1 MSALYDAT
9 TRLPQFELFTEIFQ
23 DAIKHSRRHDR
34 ILALAR
40 LVVVFRD
47 NIDPDPPP
55 DCLCL
60 AASRIRNIIR
70 ESDLLGYLSRN
81 AFAVVFNDLLT
92 PGDADRA
99 VQRLLEEFEGSFELN
114 GGTVMLKAGA
124 GISLYPANGD
134 KVDDLMAQAKKACC
148 DLNMDMD
155 SVYCFASPDISRTA
169 TDRMALA
176 QSMREALAK
185 QQFRLFYLPQHD
197 LVTGTLTGVEALLRW
212 QHPQLGLL
220 PANRWVPLADELN
233 KIQEI
238 STFVL
243 EQLSID
249 DATWRQQ
256 GAKPVDLLLNFC
268 TSECLSP
275 NFVKNIHQTIQSVG
289 IPCHRLVFEF
299 SEDCIGYHAAAAW
312 QSLTQLAKMG
322 IRINID
328 NYGRGYTN
336 VIQLKTWP
344 LERIKIDRTLIA
356 GIVNDEQG
364 CAMVKA
370 LIDLGHALQLK
381 VAANGVETSDQL
393 AVLKNMGC
401 DLAQGFAI
409 VRPNDAADIG
419 EILTS
424 GQIDTAFKG

>member
-1 MSALYDAT
+1 MSALYDST
-9 TRLPQFELFTEIFQ
+9 TRLPQLELFSEIFQ
-23 DAIKHSRRHDR
+23 HAIKHSRRHDR

-47 NIDPDPPP
+47 NIDLALPP

-60 AASRIRNIIR
+60 AASRIKNIIR
-70 ESDLLGYLSRN
+70 ESDLLGHLSN
-81 AFAVVFNDLLT
+81 NEFAVVFNDLLT
-92 PGDADRA
+92 PGDADWA
-99 VQRLLEEFEGSFELN
+99 IQRLLEEFYGSFELD
-114 GGTVMLKAGA
+114 GSTVMLKAGA

-134 KVDDLMAQAKKACC
+134 KVDDLMARAKEACR
-148 DLNMDMD
+148 DLNMDIEKA
-155 SVYCFASPDISRTA
+155 YRFASPDINRAS
-169 TDRMALA
+169 TDRLALE
-176 QSMREALAK
+176 QSMQEALAK
-185 QQFRLFYLPQHD
+185 RQFRLFYLPQLD
-197 LVTGTLTGVEALLRW
+197 LFTGTLTGVEALLRW
-212 QHPQLGLL
+212 QHPKLGLL

-243 EQLSID
+243 EQISID
-249 DATWRQQ
+249 DAAWQKQ
-256 GAKPVDLLLNFC
+256 GAKPVDLMLNFC
-268 TSECLSP
+268 TSESLSP
-275 NFVKNIHQTIQSVG
+275 NFVKNIHQTIQAVG

-393 AVLKNMGC
+393 AVLKDLGC
-401 DLAQGFAI
+401 DLAQGFAL
-409 VRPNDAADIG
+409 VQPCEAADIC

-424 GQIDTAFKG
+424 G

>member
-1 MSALYDAT
+1 MSALYDST
-9 TRLPQFELFTEIFQ
+9 TRLPQLELFSEIFQ
-23 DAIKHSRRHDR
+23 HAIKHNRRQDH

-40 LVVVFRD
+40 LVVVFGD
-47 NIDPDPPP
+47 DLDPALPS

-60 AASRIRNIIR
+60 AAARIKNIIR
-70 ESDLLGYLSRN
+70 ESDLLGYLSSN
-81 AFAVVFNDLLT
+81 EFAVVFNDLLT

-99 VQRLLEEFEGSFELN
+99 VQRLLEAFYDSFELN

-134 KVDDLMAQAKKACC
+134 KVDDLMAQAKHAYGN
-148 DLNMDMD
+148 LNMDID
-155 SVYCFASPDISRTA
+155 KAYRFASPDINRAA

-176 QSMREALAK
+176 QSMQEALTK
-185 QQFRLFYLPQHD
+185 RQFRLSYLPQHD

-243 EQLSID
+243 EQLALD
-249 DATWRQQ
+249 DTAWQQQ
-256 GAKPVDLLLNFC
+256 GAKPVDLMLNFC
-268 TSECLSP
+268 TSECLAP
-275 NFVKNIHQTIQSVG
+275 NFVKNIHQTIEAAG

-299 SEDCIGYHAAAAW
+299 SEDCIGYHATAAW

-344 LERIKIDRTLIA
+344 IERIKIDRSLIT
-356 GIVNDEQG
+356 GIVNDERI

-370 LIDLGHALQLK
+370 LINLGHALQLK
-381 VAANGVETSDQL
+381 VAANGVETSEQL
-393 AVLKNMGC
+393 AVLKNLGC
-401 DLAQGFAI
+401 DLAQGFAL
-409 VRPNDAADIG
+409 VRPSAAPDIG

-424 GQIDTAFKG
+424 G

>member
-1 MSALYDAT
+1 MSALYDST
-9 TRLPQFELFTEIFQ
+9 TRLPQLELFSEIFQ
-23 DAIKHSRRHDR
+23 HAIKHSRRHDR

-47 NIDPDPPP
+47 NIDLALPP

-60 AASRIRNIIR
+60 AASRIKNIIR
-70 ESDLLGYLSRN
+70 ESDLLGHLSN
-81 AFAVVFNDLLT
+81 NEFAVVFNDLLT

-99 VQRLLEEFEGSFELN
+99 IQRLLEEFYGSFELN
-114 GGTVMLKAGA
+114 GSTVMLKAGA

-134 KVDDLMAQAKKACC
+134 KVDDLMARAKEACR
-148 DLNMDMD
+148 DLNMDIEKA
-155 SVYCFASPDISRTA
+155 YRFASPDINRAS
-169 TDRMALA
+169 TDRLALE
-176 QSMREALAK
+176 QSMQEALAK
-185 QQFRLFYLPQHD
+185 RQFRLFYLPQLD
-197 LVTGTLTGVEALLRW
+197 LFTGTLTGVEALLRW
-212 QHPQLGLL
+212 QHPKLGLL

-243 EQLSID
+243 EQISID
-249 DATWRQQ
+249 DAAWQKQ
-256 GAKPVDLLLNFC
+256 GAKPVDLMLNFC
-268 TSECLSP
+268 TSESLSP
-275 NFVKNIHQTIQSVG
+275 NFVKNIHQTIQAVG

-393 AVLKNMGC
+393 AVLKDLGC
-401 DLAQGFAI
+401 DLAQGFAL
-409 VRPNDAADIG
+409 VQPCEAADIC

-424 GQIDTAFKG
+424 G